1 MNPKDA
7 WLYEQICLL
16 AQGIEDKE
24 KAIVGLLYLAVGLGC
39 KDTQEKN
46 GNKPPYCKGCIFSSW
61 GLCHEIHQFCQY
73 HGVSNKYEE
82 EVNEKEASSQ

>member
-7 WLYEQICLL
+7 LLYEQICQL

-39 KDTQEKN
+39 KDTQERN
-46 GNKPPYCKGCIFSSW
+46 GNEPPYCKGCIFNSW
-61 GLCHEIHQFCQY
+61 NLCHEIYQFCQY
-73 HGVSNKYEE
+73 HGVSNKCEDE
-82 EVNEKEASSQ
+82 EASSQ

>member
-7 WLYEQICLL
+7 LLYEQICQL

-39 KDTQEKN
+39 KSTQEKN
-46 GNKPPYCKGCIFSSW
+46 GNKPPYCKGCIFTSW
-61 GLCHEIHQFCQY
+61 SLCHEIYNFCQY
-73 HGVSNKYEE
+73 LGVSNKYEE
-82 EVNEKEASSQ
+82 GEGEK

>member
-7 WLYEQICLL
+7 LLYEQICQL

-24 KAIVGLLYLAVGLGC
+24 KAIVGLLYLAVGIGC

-46 GNKPPYCKGCIFSSW
+46 GNKSPYCKGCIFNSW
-61 GLCHEIHQFCQY
+61 GLCYEIHKFCQY

-82 EVNEKEASSQ
+82 EKGEC